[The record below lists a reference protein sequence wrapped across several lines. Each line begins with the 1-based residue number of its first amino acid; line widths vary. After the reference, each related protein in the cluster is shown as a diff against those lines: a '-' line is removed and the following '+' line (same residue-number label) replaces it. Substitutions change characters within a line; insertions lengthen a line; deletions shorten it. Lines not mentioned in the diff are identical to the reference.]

1 MKKIIILFTM
11 IAIFIF
17 PESLVYAKTNYTVNR
32 INGATRYETSM
43 NIANNYNSDKL
54 KSVIIASGDDFPDA
68 LLGCMLSQ
76 NIDAPILLISKDNSY
91 NESTIKFIKSKLKID
106 GSIYILGGEASVSAK
121 FENYLNSIGYNNIK
135 RLGGIDRFD
144 TNRIIV
150 NFLNI
155 KKSTPVVIVNGLGF
169 SDALSISSIAAS
181 KGYPIIMSDSSKLS
195 DQAKEMLKDIEPSK
209 AFIIGGEGSI
219 SNNVFKQLKEVITS
233 LNNNNIIRI
242 AGMNRYETS
251 LDVCRYFNLSS
262 DTAVI
267 ASGENFPDALV
278 GSALAAKEN
287 APIILTDGVNIS
299 SQKQYLDQC
308 NYSKLILLGG
318 VGSISNDVEYT
329 LENKAVISD
338 DSIKRLLFTGDEA
351 FKKMLKI
358 NVDGSSYINISGIS
372 YAKVTEDFSRY
383 SSIYEYLNKNY
394 GLNNFYTDDFIKN
407 MVNYVFDNVN
417 GKWYMR
423 YGNPEPRLIVQNSQ
437 IVYKKYDGNKVYVSL
452 KGYYFGSQDVSY
464 SNAVLSFEGDKWLI
478 DKFDNWIIK

>member
-1 MKKIIILFTM
+1 MKKVITLFTM
-11 IAIFIF
+11 ISIFIVAG
-17 PESLVYAKTNYTVNR
+17 SLVHAKTNYTVNR
-32 INGATRYETSM
+32 IDGATRYETSM
-43 NIANNYNSDKL
+43 NITNNYNSDKL
-54 KSVIIASGDDFPDA
+54 ESVIIASGDDFPDA
-68 LLGCMLSQ
+68 LVGCMLSK
-76 NIDAPILLISKDNSY
+76 NVDAPILLISKDNSS
-91 NESTIKFIKSKLKID
+91 NEGTINFIKSKLKID

-121 FENYLNSIGYNNIK
+121 FENYLNSIGYDNIK

-155 KKSTPVVIVNGLGF
+155 KKNTPVVIVNGFGF
-169 SDALSISSIAAS
+169 SDALSVSSIAAS

-195 DQAKEMLKDIEPSK
+195 EQAREMLKDIEPSK

-219 SNNVFKQLKEVITS
+219 NNNVFNQLKEVVTS
-233 LNNNNIIRI
+233 LNDNNIIRI

-267 ASGENFPDALV
+267 ASGENFPDALS
-278 GSALAAKEN
+278 GSALAAKKN

-318 VGSISNDVEYT
+318 TGSISNDVEYT
-329 LENKAVISD
+329 LENKVVISD
-338 DSIKRLLFTGDEA
+338 DSIKNLLFTGDEA
-351 FKKMLKI
+351 FKNMLKI

-372 YAKVTEDFSRY
+372 YAKITEDFSKY

-394 GLNNFYTDDFIKN
+394 GLNNYYTDDFIKY
-407 MVNYVFDNVN
+407 MVSFVFTNVN
-417 GKWYMR
+417 GKCYMR
-423 YGNPEPRLIVQNSQ
+423 YGNLEPRLIVQDSQ
-437 IVYKKYDGNKVYVSL
+437 IAYKKYDGNKVYVSL
-452 KGYYFGSQDVSY
+452 KGYYFGKQDVSY
-464 SNAVLSFEGDKWLI
+464 SNAILSFKGNKWLI
-478 DKFDNWIIK
+478 DKFDNWGVE